1 MGTIH
6 HPGPACENSGL
17 RRSSRLGSAARRVA
31 AQLAGVFQ
39 APAGDRAP
47 TARAGASIAV
57 CERLEVRQ
65 FLSATVG
72 PVVVGGEL
80 TFYGTKK
87 ADKIEVSRNADGLK
101 FTLNGTNYQVNDAVT
116 KVTILGLGGADA
128 ISVFDTAQYEVGD
141 VTIDGGG
148 GADKI
153 SGGNGDDH
161 LYGGGGNDL
170 VQGGN
175 GADYVDGA
183 AGNDRLTGG
192 RGVDRLVGGS
202 GKNVYNAGNDV
213 GDTDDAGTT
222 KRNLQSTVAAR
233 PTTTE
238 GAVPLQVFGSVTGL
252 TPTQV
257 RTQYAFGDLA
267 DQTYTNRGAGQA
279 VAVVI
284 PYNIQSSSINTS
296 VNTFST
302 QFGLP
307 QVDTNTLAIINAGAT
322 TPQTDPDPQR
332 GWEAEAALQL
342 EWIHAIA
349 PLAQLYLVLAD
360 SDLFTDLF
368 AAVDKAV
375 DTLVSRHGGG
385 VAVMSFGSQTGELN
399 PSLQAYLDASFTRK
413 AAKTV
418 TFVAGS
424 GDASVLSYPSVSPYV
439 VSVGG
444 TSLQRDTLGGLT
456 GNETGWT
463 LGGGGIVGVASYPR
477 PAFQNGT
484 TVSGTQV
491 ARRATP
497 DLAFNADPNSGLSVY
512 IASGFGD
519 VDGDLTNDSGWL
531 PGGAGGTSAASP
543 IAAGLIVLANEQ
555 RAGRQ
560 RGFIGQSFNDV
571 IYDLNRVY
579 PGGYFTDIVGG
590 TSGTKTAVAGYDL
603 VTGNGSPKAQLLID
617 RLASAGLTAIS
628 SRNLQ
633 WFGEFKEA
641 ITKVG
646 SLSSGAGGFIN
657 GTGAVAGNNQLAMV
671 LTPPNTSTTPYPP
684 DITSIGGNT
693 SGHQIDP
700 LDTFI
705 QISNILPVTLVRLED
720 NTVTGTGRV
729 DITILLRPT
738 DIPAP
743 TDPTSP
749 PPPPGPAPNPTPG
762 FFDAGLD
769 DSQPPLANGEIRT
782 WRIDLNFTGKVARDS
797 KGKEHVSG
805 TFINRF
811 SLYNPGGEPVE
822 GLEPVFRGT
831 FKA

>member
-6 HPGPACENSGL
+6 HAGPASENCGQ
-17 RRSSRLGSAARRVA
+17 RRLQPTRSLAVAARRVA
-31 AQLAGVFQ
+31 SQLANVFRG
-39 APAGDRAP
+39 PASVTP
-47 TARAGASIAV
+47 VAR

-65 FLSATVG
+65 FLSASVG
-72 PVVVGGEL
+72 PVVTNGEL
-80 TFYGTKK
+80 TFYGTNK
-87 ADKIEVSRNADGLK
+87 ADKIEVSRNADGLL
-101 FTLNGTNYQVNDAVT
+101 FNMNGTPYQVNDAVT

-128 ISVFDTAQYEVGD
+128 ISVFDTAQYTVGD

-153 SGGNGDDH
+153 SGGNGNDH
-161 LYGGGGNDL
+161 LLGAGGSDL

-175 GADYVDGA
+175 GNDYVDGGS
-183 AGNDRLTGG
+183 GNDRLTGG
-192 RGVDRLVGGS
+192 RGVDNLVGSS

-213 GDTDDAGTT
+213 GDTDDSGTSS
-222 KRNLQSTVAAR
+222 RNLQSTIAAR
-233 PTTTE
+233 PTTTD

-252 TPTQV
+252 TPTQI

-267 DQTYTNRGAGQA
+267 DQNYTNRGAGQA

-284 PYNIQSSSINTS
+284 PYNITSSSINSS
-296 VNTFST
+296 VNTFSA

-307 QVDTNTLAIINAGAT
+307 AVNSTNLAIINAGAT

-332 GWEAEAALQL
+332 GWESEAALQL

-368 AAVDKAV
+368 LAVDKAV

-399 PSLQAYLDASFTRK
+399 ASLQAYLDQSFTRK

-418 TFVAGS
+418 TFVAGA
-424 GDASVLSYPSVSPYV
+424 GDASTLSYPSVSPYV

-444 TSLQRDTLGGLT
+444 SSLQRDTLGGLT
-456 GNETGWT
+456 GNETGWS
-463 LGGGGIVGVASYPR
+463 LGGGGIVGVGSYPR

-497 DLAFNADPNSGLSVY
+497 DLAFNADPNSGLAIYVS
-512 IASGFGD
+512 SGFGD
-519 VDGDLTNDSGWL
+519 VDGDLIADSGWL

-543 IAAGLIVLANEQ
+543 IAAGLIALANEQ

-560 RGFIGQSFNDV
+560 RGFLGQSFNDV

-579 PGGYFTDIVGG
+579 PAGYFTDIVGG

-617 RLASAGLTAIS
+617 RLASAGLTTIAS
-628 SRNLQ
+628 NNLE

-646 SLSSGAGGFIN
+646 SLSSGAGGFMN
-657 GTGAVAGNNQLAMV
+657 GTGAISGNNQLVMTLV
-671 LTPPNTSTTPYPP
+671 PGDTSTTPYPP
-684 DITSIGGNT
+684 DTLNIGGNVT
-693 SGHQIDP
+693 GHQVDP
-700 LDTFI
+700 FYVG
-705 QISNILPVTLVRLED
+705 ISVDNFLPATLFRLED
-720 NTVTGTGRV
+720 NTVTGVGRAEV
-729 DITILLRPT
+729 TLALFPT
-738 DIPAP
+738 DIPTP
-743 TDPTSP
+743 TDPSSP
-749 PPPPGPAPNPTPG
+749 PPPPPATGGPNPVPG
-762 FFDAGLD
+762 FFVAGLD
-769 DSQPPLANGEIRT
+769 ESVPPLATGEIRT
-782 WRIDLNFTGKVARDS
+782 WRVDLNFTGKIYRDN
-797 KGKEHVSG
+797 KGRERIKG

-831 FKA
+831 FSA